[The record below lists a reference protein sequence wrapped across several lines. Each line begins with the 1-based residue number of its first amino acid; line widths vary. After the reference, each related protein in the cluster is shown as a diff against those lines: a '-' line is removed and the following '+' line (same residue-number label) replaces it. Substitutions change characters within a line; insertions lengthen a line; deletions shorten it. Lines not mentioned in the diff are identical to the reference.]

1 MVADEVR
8 NLAQRSSQAARD
20 TAALIEESIAKSDDG
35 KTKVD
40 QVAAVMHSII
50 EQSSQVKTLVDE
62 VNLGSQEQTLGI
74 EQVAK
79 AISQMEQVTQTT
91 AANAEESA
99 AAAEQE
105 HVCRSFG
112 KCVGALQSRRAGQ
125 AASTVHFLDFGLR
138 RVSRFRLCNHD
149 IWAVV
154 GIQGDG
160 SFGWQHRCDSSD
172 RCENVSAKCWPS

>member
-1 MVADEVR
+1 MSIIGAGHASWNQLLGWVGEFVR
-8 NLAQRSSQAARD
+8 STLYRNVLFSRSFR
-20 TAALIEESIAKSDDG
+20 LYP
-35 KTKVD
+35 
-40 QVAAVMHSII
+40 II

-62 VNLGSQEQTLGI
+62 VNLGSQEQTRGI

-79 AISQMEQVTQTT
+79 AISQMEQMTQTT

-112 KCVGALQSRRAGQ
+112 KCVGAPQSRRAGQ

-160 SFGWQHRCDSSD
+160 SFWMATQMRLI
-172 RCENVSAKCWPS
+172 